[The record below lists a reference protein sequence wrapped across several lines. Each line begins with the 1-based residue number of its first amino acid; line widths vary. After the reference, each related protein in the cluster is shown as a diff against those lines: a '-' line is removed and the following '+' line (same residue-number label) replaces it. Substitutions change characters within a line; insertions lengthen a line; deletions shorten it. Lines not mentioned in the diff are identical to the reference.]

1 MRPFRGSD
9 GGDSDQLDLVWVD
22 SVAGHLD
29 SRELLYPLAVTHPH
43 ETLVRDAYRAFNK
56 GDIDGFLVAFAEDAV
71 LHGADGQIEGR
82 DAIRSVVE
90 QLRALTENTLHIE
103 VHDVLA
109 NDNHTVILQLTKAK
123 LGDRVLED
131 RVVYVCQGRDPAR
144 VTVQRVPASVLPP
157 LSGHPGLL

>member
-1 MRPFRGSD
+1 MTACGSS
-9 GGDSDQLDLVWVD
+9 GGRWVTIAEAPGP
-22 SVAGHLD
+22 AG
-29 SRELLYPLAVTHPH
+29 YPLAVTHPH
-43 ETLVRDAYRAFNK
+43 ETLVRDAYGAFNE

-131 RVVYVCQGRDPAR
+131 RVVYVFHIDDGFIVDAYFQGDPR
-144 VTVQRVPASVLPP
+144 VQEAFYSDA
-157 LSGHPGLL
+157 

>member
-1 MRPFRGSD
+1 M
-9 GGDSDQLDLVWVD
+9 
-22 SVAGHLD
+22 
-29 SRELLYPLAVTHPH
+29 THPH
-43 ETLVRDAYRAFNK
+43 ETLVRDAYGAFNE

-71 LHGADGQIEGR
+71 LHGADGQIAGR

-131 RVVYVCQGRDPAR
+131 RVVYVFHIADGFIVDAYFQGDPRIQEAFY
-144 VTVQRVPASVLPP
+144 SD
-157 LSGHPGLL
+157 S

>member
-1 MRPFRGSD
+1 
-9 GGDSDQLDLVWVD
+9 
-22 SVAGHLD
+22 
-29 SRELLYPLAVTHPH
+29 
-43 ETLVRDAYRAFNK
+43 LVRDAYRAFNE

-131 RVVYVCQGRDPAR
+131 RVVYVFHIDDGFIVDAYFQGDPR
-144 VTVQRVPASVLPP
+144 VQEAFYSDA
-157 LSGHPGLL
+157 